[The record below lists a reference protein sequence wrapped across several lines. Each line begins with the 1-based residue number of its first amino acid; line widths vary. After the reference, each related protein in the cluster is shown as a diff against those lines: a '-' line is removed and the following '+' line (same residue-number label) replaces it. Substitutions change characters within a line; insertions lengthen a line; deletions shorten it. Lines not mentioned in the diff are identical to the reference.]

1 VTIPPFATFALRRTG
16 QAVVVLLLVYILTF
30 IIVNV
35 IPGDAV
41 SSRLSSPES
50 GLSPEDVKEIIAYY
64 GLDQPL
70 VVQLWDSLTRALTG
84 DLGVS
89 LTSRI
94 PVTETIGEAL
104 PSTLALAGTALL
116 IAVPLAGLIALGT
129 QVVPERYGQGVIR
142 AFPSLFLSVPNFII
156 GLVLIQVFAFS
167 LGVFQIIEP
176 ESLIGTILA
185 ATALAVP
192 VSAQLAEILIANLD
206 KQAAQEFVTVARARG
221 LSQRRLFFRH
231 LLKPG
236 ALPAVTML
244 ALVVGELLGG
254 SVITEIV
261 FGRSG
266 IGAVIERSAAA
277 QDFPVLLAVV
287 TLSAGVFVIAN
298 LLADLAYPLLDPRV
312 ESFVRSAGK
321 APAQPTEV
329 VPS

>member
-206 KQAAQEFVTVARARG
+206 KQAAQEFATVARARG

-312 ESFVRSAGK
+312 ESFVRSVGK

>member
-206 KQAAQEFVTVARARG
+206 KQAAQEFATVARARG